1 MKNLKDKI
9 IGLFAIIG
17 VMVLLMG
24 NNNLQNNNEK
34 YKISPIPLNNG
45 STNVYLLDTRTG
57 KVWKE
62 YRGKWEEQIESL
74 N

>member
-9 IGLFAIIG
+9 IGPFAIIG

-24 NNNLQNNNEK
+24 NNNLQNNNEN

-45 STNVYLLDTRTG
+45 STNVYLLDTKTG
-57 KVWKE
+57 KVWVD
-62 YRGKWEEQIESL
+62 Y
-74 N
+74 NMD

>member
-1 MKNLKDKI
+1 MNNLKDKI

-24 NNNLQNNNEK
+24 NNNLQNNNEN

-45 STNVYLLDTRTG
+45 STNVYLLDIRTG

-62 YRGKWEEQIESL
+62 FRGKWEEQIESL

>member
-9 IGLFAIIG
+9 IGPFAIIG

-24 NNNLQNNNEK
+24 NNNLQNNNEN

-45 STNVYLLDTRTG
+45 STNVYLLDTKTG
-57 KVWKE
+57 KVWVE

>member
-1 MKNLKDKI
+1 MKNLKDNI

-24 NNNLQNNNEK
+24 NNNLQNNNEN

-45 STNVYLLDTRTG
+45 STNVYLLDTKTG
-57 KVWKE
+57 KVWVE

>member
-1 MKNLKDKI
+1 MKNKI

-17 VMVLLMG
+17 VMVLLIG

-34 YKISPIPLNNG
+34 YQISPKPLNNG
-45 STNVYLLDTRTG
+45 NTNVYLLDTRTR
-57 KVWKE
+57 KVWIE

>member
-24 NNNLQNNNEK
+24 NNNLQNNNEN

-45 STNVYLLDTRTG
+45 STNVYLLDIRTG
-57 KVWKE
+57 NFILKK
-62 YRGKWEEQIESL
+62 KAIM
-74 N
+74 

>member
-9 IGLFAIIG
+9 IGLFEIIV

-24 NNNLQNNNEK
+24 NNNLQNNNEN

-45 STNVYLLDTRTG
+45 SKNVYLLDTKTG
-57 KVWKE
+57 KVWVE

>member
-9 IGLFAIIG
+9 IGLFAIVGI
-17 VMVLLMG
+17 MTLLMG
-24 NNNLQNNNEK
+24 NNNLQINSEK
-34 YKISPIPLNNG
+34 YKISPIALNNG
-45 STNVYLLDTRTG
+45 NTNVYLLDTRTE

>member
-1 MKNLKDKI
+1 MT
-9 IGLFAIIG
+9 
-17 VMVLLMG
+17 LLMG

>member
-9 IGLFAIIG
+9 IGLFAIVG
-17 VMVLLMG
+17 VMTLLMG
-24 NNNLQNNNEK
+24 NNNLQINSEK
-34 YKISPIPLNNG
+34 YKISPIALNNG
-45 STNVYLLDTRTG
+45 NTNVYLLDTRTE